1 MRGERLL
8 ALGVYALR
16 VSILLLA
23 LIVGFVGGSTADL
36 YIFILVHPF
45 LPPPWRWLPSYHNYS
60 VPHLLLLGILML
72 LLLVAR
78 WMVPDW
84 KRLMVGACVVSWLI
98 SLVSH
103 IVVEVVRVREGIG
116 SGMEG
121 GELIISSMFVASAEV
136 VMIVILFFIFLAIV
150 HVVYWLYLR
159 LSSLK

>member
-1 MRGERLL
+1 
-8 ALGVYALR
+8 
-16 VSILLLA
+16 
-23 LIVGFVGGSTADL
+23 
-36 YIFILVHPF
+36 
-45 LPPPWRWLPSYHNYS
+45 
-60 VPHLLLLGILML
+60 
-72 LLLVAR
+72 
-78 WMVPDW
+78 MVPDW

-121 GELIISSMFVASAEV
+121 GELIISIMFVASAEV

-150 HVVYWLYLR
+150 HAVYWLYLR